1 MMRPRLVLSRFPAA
15 LLAVFAL
22 TLVCA
27 SSAAA
32 ASITF
37 DGRFLRVRAS
47 EAQAVSIKPEPLGA
61 PTRLRAG
68 VLGQLTFLAG
78 CDPLFLVPPERH
90 EVRCPLDSTSIR
102 EVRYRITLSSEG
114 DSANVDVRSLR
125 GVMYGRGDGDFLSG
139 DRVFGGAGPDDVSGQ
154 RIYGG
159 PGGDSLYGYVRS
171 ATAPPLGFGGPG
183 NDEFDGG
190 GWFYGGPGNDFL
202 DDHESSSDMLV
213 GGPGRDLV
221 GLEPDGRRDVLRV
234 RGGGKDTVDCS
245 SFPLPDPEDVLFVD
259 RSDRLSPGCEDATVL
274 YTARPRYHYP

>member
-1 MMRPRLVLSRFPAA
+1 MPRRFLGTLVA
-15 LLAVFAL
+15 LLALA
-22 TLVCA
+22 LVCA
-27 SSAAA
+27 GSAAA
-32 ASITF
+32 AAITF
-37 DGRFLRVRAS
+37 DGRVLRVRAS
-47 EAQAVSIKPEPLGA
+47 EAQVVFIEPEPLGA
-61 PTRLRAG
+61 PTRLRAA
-68 VLGQLTFLAG
+68 VLGPLTFLAG
-78 CDPLFLVPPERH
+78 CDPLAVVPPGRH

-114 DSANVDVRSLR
+114 DTANVDVRSLR
-125 GVMYGRGDGDFLSG
+125 GVMYGRGTGDGLSG
-139 DRVFGGAGPDDVSGQ
+139 DRVYGGPGPDDVSGQ

-159 PGGDSLYGYVRS
+159 PGHDSLFGYVRS
-171 ATAPPLGFGGPG
+171 GTAPPLGFGGPG

-221 GLEPDGRRDVLRV
+221 GLEPDGRRDVVRV

-274 YTARPRYHYP
+274 YTGRPRYDYP